1 MAHTSTDAGGSK
13 HAKGLVLLAVLGLR
27 VGDSRKKI
35 VKRDDRYIKD
45 VSRTL
50 RLITTRLWRR
60 KVMCE
65 PTKMPMVRR
74 FAILPHAGFRLV

>member
-1 MAHTSTDAGGSK
+1 MAHTSADAGGSK
-13 HAKGLVLLAVLGLR
+13 YAKCPVLLAVLGLR

-50 RLITTRLWRR
+50 RLITTRRWRR
-60 KVMCE
+60 KVD
-65 PTKMPMVRR
+65 V
-74 FAILPHAGFRLV
+74 

>member
-1 MAHTSTDAGGSK
+1 VLKAKAPPMTHTSVGGGGES
-13 HAKGLVLLAVLGLR
+13 ALSVLFLLAVLGLR

-50 RLITTRLWRR
+50 RLITTRRWRR
-60 KVMCE
+60 KVD
-65 PTKMPMVRR
+65 V
-74 FAILPHAGFRLV
+74 